1 MMSPR
6 NLRFFLYWLPFWY
19 CQVPHLA
26 ESYSVPKTEWDQP
39 DLQGVW
45 NFSSNVPMQRPSDF
59 GQRQFL
65 TQDEA
70 KNALLRPEL
79 GAGAGIVPP
88 NQFGIESYYSDI
100 RVDNSELDGRVR
112 TSHIIYPQNGR
123 IPPRVSNLKRRP
135 GGVNPLSGNRPVR
148 FVVGGIGR
156 DGPED
161 RGLSERCIVGFN
173 QGPPFTPSLYNNHV
187 QIIQNKDHVVVMTE
201 MIHDARIVK
210 FEKNSSLDDAVRFW
224 SGDSHG
230 KWDGDTLVVT
240 TGNFNGLT
248 QSFDGFGSS
257 ENRLL
262 IERFTRIG
270 PRTINYEFTIDDPM
284 TFSDHITAVVPMS
297 KVDAQL
303 YEYACHEG
311 NYGMGNML
319 RAARRRDLGNVSDTV
334 AEMNRR

>member
-1 MMSPR
+1 MGPR

-210 FEKNSSLDDAVRFW
+210 FGKNSSLDNAVRFW
-224 SGDSHG
+224 SGDSRG

-297 KVDAQL
+297 KVNAQL

-334 AEMNRR
+334 AEINRR

>member
-1 MMSPR
+1 MKALYY
-6 NLRFFLYWLPFWY
+6 LRFFLYCLPLGY

-39 DLQGVW
+39 DLEGVW
-45 NFSSNVPMQRPSDF
+45 NFSSNVPMERPSEF

-65 TQDEA
+65 TQEEA
-70 KNALLRPEL
+70 ENSLVQPEL
-79 GAGAGIVPP
+79 GAGAEIVPP

-112 TSHIIYPQNGR
+112 TSHIIYPLDGR
-123 IPPRVSNLKRRP
+123 IPLRVGNLNRSP
-135 GGVNPLSGNRPVR
+135 VGLNFLNGERPVR

-210 FEKNSSLDDAVRFW
+210 FGKTPFLNGSVRSW
-224 SGDSHG
+224 SGDSRG
-230 KWDGDTLVVT
+230 EWEGNTLVVT
-240 TGNFNGLT
+240 TRNFNGLT

-257 ENRLL
+257 ENRIL

-270 PRTINYEFTIDDPM
+270 PRTINYEFTINDPM
-284 TFSDHITAVVPMS
+284 TFSDQITAVVPMS
-297 KVDAQL
+297 KIDAQL

-319 RAARRRDLGNVSDTV
+319 RAARRKDRSNVSDTL
-334 AEMNRR
+334 AEIYRR